1 MSARFSNVGDLKLRA
16 PVKVAGVTV
25 GQVKSIRLADYYG
38 EVELAIARKVGLP
51 KDTIASIATAGL
63 LGDAYVS
70 LSPGGADANL
80 GDGDRITRTEP
91 ALNMADIIGR
101 YAFGGQQTPAP
112 TSGDDKK
119 EPSTMRA
126 RLTRSL
132 LLALAASIAARC
144 SPRAAGRSTGGRRS
158 GPRWPRTPRSRR
170 PGPRRRRSRRS
181 SARSRRRGCR
191 SSL

>member
-1 MSARFSNVGDLKLRA
+1 MKTNREDPTLFDYTRTEVVAGGFVLLGLAVLGYLSISIGGLRILPRDDYRVSARFSNVGDLKLRA

-38 EVELAIARKVGLP
+38 EVELAIARKVTLP

-101 YAFGGQQTPAP
+101 YAFGGQQSPAP
-112 TSGDDKK
+112 ASGDDKK
-119 EPSTMRA
+119 EPSR
-126 RLTRSL
+126 
-132 LLALAASIAARC
+132 
-144 SPRAAGRSTGGRRS
+144 
-158 GPRWPRTPRSRR
+158 
-170 PGPRRRRSRRS
+170 
-181 SARSRRRGCR
+181 
-191 SSL
+191 